1 MSTKLKILAVIVS
14 LSITLSMMS
23 NTYSRYVSGTTGNV
37 ELQFAKWQIL
47 LNEIDITNNETTSI
61 ELTPVVEQSQYVA
74 NNKIAPSSKGYFDID
89 IDPSNV
95 QLSFN
100 YNINLTINNE
110 NAPDI
115 MISKYAI
122 IDNDYNEQTETL
134 TKITIT
140 DNKITGTLDFDNTI
154 KDFAFEPFTIRIY
167 FEWYDGENETMNDE
181 IDTEFAATN
190 QNSLQITANISF
202 EQKIS
207 ETTDNTNT
215 ETTEPTDETIEGTDE
230 NTEITEENTEGTE
243 EPTDETLEQNTEI

>member
-14 LSITLSMMS
+14 LSVTLSMMS
-23 NTYSRYVSGTTGNV
+23 NTYSRYIAGTTGNV

-61 ELTPVVEQSQYVA
+61 ELTPVVEQNQYVA

-115 MISKYAI
+115 MISKYTI
-122 IDNDYNEQTETL
+122 IDNDYNEETDTL
-134 TKITIT
+134 TTITIT
-140 DNKITGTLDFDNTI
+140 DNTITGTLDFDNTTEN
-154 KDFAFEPFTIRIY
+154 FAFEPFTIRIY
-167 FEWYDGENETMNDE
+167 FEWYEGENETMNDE
-181 IDTEFAATN
+181 ADTEFAATN
-190 QNSLQITANISF
+190 ENTLQITANISF
-202 EQKIS
+202 EQKIN
-207 ETTDNTNT
+207 ETTNNTVTDNTNT
-215 ETTEPTDETIEGTDE
+215 ETTEPTDETTEGTDE
-230 NTEITEENTEGTE
+230 TTELNPENTEI
-243 EPTDETLEQNTEI
+243 